1 VATAIM
7 GVYLVSVAVAGFM
20 TRPIGP
26 LLRVAFAASG
36 LAMMVPAN
44 AFAGAIWTDL
54 AGVVVG
60 IALLASELGVLQRFR
75 RLARKPS

>member
-1 VATAIM
+1 
-7 GVYLVSVAVAGFM
+7 
-20 TRPIGP
+20 
-26 LLRVAFAASG
+26 
-36 LAMMVPAN
+36 MMVPAN